1 MKFSSLAEFW
11 KCEVNT
17 KICHILGSNS
27 LDKRLKDI
35 LKPLEDVFMI
45 SYDAVLDRPLLQTIL
60 KKGFSRI
67 PVFKGERTNIL
78 GMIMVKNLL
87 EVDLTEKIM
96 IKNLKLSNIPKFN
109 VDHSPFSIFNE
120 FKQGK
125 SHLGLVE
132 SVVEGVRVP
141 IGIVSLEDIIEEL
154 LQQEIIDETDENLI
168 EARNIP
174 IQATLQ
180 GYLVHGMKS
189 TSETSGKS
197 ILTEKLSPKDEGNV
211 SELLLDNKRV

>member
-1 MKFSSLAEFW
+1 M
-11 KCEVNT
+11 T
-17 KICHILGSNS
+17 
-27 LDKRLKDI
+27 
-35 LKPLEDVFMI
+35 PLEDVFMI

-87 EVDLTEKIM
+87 EAELTDKSL
-96 IKNLKLSNIPKFN
+96 IKDLKLSNIPKFN

-132 SVVEGVRVP
+132 SVADGVRVP

-168 EARNIP
+168 ESRNIP

-197 ILTEKLSPKDEGNV
+197 VLIEKLSPNDEGNV

>member
-1 MKFSSLAEFW
+1 M
-11 KCEVNT
+11 T
-17 KICHILGSNS
+17 HIIV
-27 LDKRLKDI
+27 DKRLKDI
-35 LKPLEDVFMI
+35 LTPLEDVFMI
-45 SYDAVLDRPLLQTIL
+45 SHDEVLDRSLLKTIL

-87 EVDLTEKIM
+87 EVDFAEKLL
-96 IKNLKLSNIPKFN
+96 IKDLKLSNIPKFN
-109 VDHSPFSIFNE
+109 IDHSPFSIFNE

-132 SVVEGVRVP
+132 SVVDDVRLPV
-141 IGIVSLEDIIEEL
+141 GIVSLEDIIEEL
-154 LQQEIIDETDENLI
+154 LQQEIIDETDENLF
-168 EARNIP
+168 ESRNIP

-180 GYLVHGMKS
+180 GYLIHGMKS

-197 ILTEKLSPKDEGNV
+197 VLIEKLSLKDEGNV